1 MVLKQSA
8 DPRAKAFREKLV
20 QDVEALA
27 STAASKAQDVSGA
40 ELSVDTCMQHGF
52 CIQCRDADSACFQPH
67 LGCPL
72 HDGKYRMHIPCFL
85 EHAG

>member
-1 MVLKQSA
+1 MVLKESA

-20 QDVEALA
+20 QDVETLA
-27 STAASKAQDVSGA
+27 STAAITAQDVSDA
-40 ELSVDTCMQHGF
+40 ELSVETCMQHGL
-52 CIQCRDADSACFQPH
+52 CIQCREGDPAFFQPH

-85 EHAG
+85 EHAE